1 MVFGLLIA
9 LGVALFVSKSQL
21 PFSGA
26 ETQGA
31 VPNVSPGPGNSP
43 PDPNSAIYG
52 KANVNQ
58 GNVVTIDPFQQG
70 TEPQA
75 GDATQT
81 DQIEPVAQ
89 TIYFLQLGSFR
100 NREDAE
106 QLRAQLAFVG
116 TESEIAVG
124 EVNGNV
130 VNRVLRREVPRST
143 PGKIDV
149 VEFFWYGC
157 IHCYNFEPKV
167 NAWYKK
173 LPSDVVF
180 TKIPIAYQSQRVNFQ
195 GHQRLYYTLEA
206 MGKLD
211 MAHSKVF
218 EAMHKDKKQLANDE
232 QIFDFAES
240 IGLKREEFA
249 N

>member
-1 MVFGLLIA
+1 MKRRELIQSAVA
-9 LGVALFVSKSQL
+9 LGVVGALGGLSPALAQDA
-21 PFSGA
+21 GA
-26 ETQGA
+26 
-31 VPNVSPGPGNSP
+31 
-43 PDPNSAIYG
+43 
-52 KANVNQ
+52 
-58 GNVVTIDPFQQG
+58 
-70 TEPQA
+70 
-75 GDATQT
+75 
-81 DQIEPVAQ
+81 
-89 TIYFLQLGSFR
+89 FR
-100 NREDAE
+100 K
-106 QLRAQLAFVG
+106 V
-116 TESEIAVG
+116 
-124 EVNGNV
+124 
-130 VNRVLRREVPRST
+130 RREVPRST

-180 TKIPIAYQSQRVNFQ
+180 TKIPVAYQSQRVNFQ
-195 GHQRLYYTLEA
+195 GHQRLYYTLET

-240 IGLKREEFA
+240 IGLNREEFA
-249 N
+249 NIFKSFGVNAKCAQAKSIFEAYGADGVPTLGIDGKFFTSASLAGSEENAIRVAESLIRRQRQA

>member
-1 MVFGLLIA
+1 MKRRELIQSAAA
-9 LGVALFVSKSQL
+9 LGVLGTLGGLSPVLAQDA
-21 PFSGA
+21 GA
-26 ETQGA
+26 FR
-31 VPNVSPGPGNSP
+31 
-43 PDPNSAIYG
+43 
-52 KANVNQ
+52 KA
-58 GNVVTIDPFQQG
+58 
-70 TEPQA
+70 
-75 GDATQT
+75 
-81 DQIEPVAQ
+81 
-89 TIYFLQLGSFR
+89 R
-100 NREDAE
+100 K
-106 QLRAQLAFVG
+106 
-116 TESEIAVG
+116 
-124 EVNGNV
+124 
-130 VNRVLRREVPRST
+130 EVPRST

-180 TKIPIAYQSQRVNFQ
+180 TKIPVVYQSQRVNFQ
-195 GHQRLYYTLEA
+195 GHQRLYYTLEV

-211 MAHSKVF
+211 TAHIKVF

-249 N
+249 NVFKSFGVNAKCAQAKAIFEAYGADGVPTLGIDGKFFTAASIAGSEENAIRVAEALIRRQRQG

>member
-1 MVFGLLIA
+1 MKRRELIQSAVA
-9 LGVALFVSKSQL
+9 LGVVSALGGLSPALAQDA
-21 PFSGA
+21 GA
-26 ETQGA
+26 
-31 VPNVSPGPGNSP
+31 
-43 PDPNSAIYG
+43 
-52 KANVNQ
+52 
-58 GNVVTIDPFQQG
+58 
-70 TEPQA
+70 
-75 GDATQT
+75 
-81 DQIEPVAQ
+81 
-89 TIYFLQLGSFR
+89 FR
-100 NREDAE
+100 K
-106 QLRAQLAFVG
+106 V
-116 TESEIAVG
+116 
-124 EVNGNV
+124 
-130 VNRVLRREVPRST
+130 RREVPRST

-240 IGLKREEFA
+240 LGLKREEFA
-249 N
+249 NMFKSFGVNAKCAQAKSIFEAYGADGVPTLGVDGKFFTSASIAGSEDNAIRVAEALIRRQRQA

>member
-1 MVFGLLIA
+1 MKRRELIQSVAA
-9 LGVALFVSKSQL
+9 LGVVGALGGLSPALAQDA
-21 PFSGA
+21 GA
-26 ETQGA
+26 
-31 VPNVSPGPGNSP
+31 
-43 PDPNSAIYG
+43 
-52 KANVNQ
+52 
-58 GNVVTIDPFQQG
+58 
-70 TEPQA
+70 
-75 GDATQT
+75 
-81 DQIEPVAQ
+81 
-89 TIYFLQLGSFR
+89 FR
-100 NREDAE
+100 K
-106 QLRAQLAFVG
+106 V
-116 TESEIAVG
+116 
-124 EVNGNV
+124 
-130 VNRVLRREVPRST
+130 RREVPRST

-195 GHQRLYYTLEA
+195 GHQRLYYTLET

-249 N
+249 NVFKSFGVNAKCAQAKTIFEAYGADGVPTLGVDGKFFTSASIAGSEDNAIRVAEALIRRQRQA

>member
-1 MVFGLLIA
+1 M
-9 LGVALFVSKSQL
+9 
-21 PFSGA
+21 
-26 ETQGA
+26 
-31 VPNVSPGPGNSP
+31 
-43 PDPNSAIYG
+43 
-52 KANVNQ
+52 
-58 GNVVTIDPFQQG
+58 
-70 TEPQA
+70 
-75 GDATQT
+75 
-81 DQIEPVAQ
+81 
-89 TIYFLQLGSFR
+89 
-100 NREDAE
+100 
-106 QLRAQLAFVG
+106 
-116 TESEIAVG
+116 
-124 EVNGNV
+124 
-130 VNRVLRREVPRST
+130 RREVPHST

-232 QIFDFAES
+232 QIFDFAQS

-249 N
+249 NVFKSFGVNAKCAQAKTIFEAYGADGVPTLGIDGKFFTSASIAGSEDNAIRVAEALIRRQRQA

>member
-1 MVFGLLIA
+1 MMKRRELIQSAVA
-9 LGVALFVSKSQL
+9 LGVM
-21 PFSGA
+21 GA
-26 ETQGA
+26 FGGLSPAIAQDAGA
-31 VPNVSPGPGNSP
+31 
-43 PDPNSAIYG
+43 
-52 KANVNQ
+52 
-58 GNVVTIDPFQQG
+58 
-70 TEPQA
+70 
-75 GDATQT
+75 
-81 DQIEPVAQ
+81 
-89 TIYFLQLGSFR
+89 FR
-100 NREDAE
+100 K
-106 QLRAQLAFVG
+106 V
-116 TESEIAVG
+116 
-124 EVNGNV
+124 
-130 VNRVLRREVPRST
+130 RREVPRST

-249 N
+249 NVFKSFGVNAKCAQAKTIFEAYGADGVPTLGIDGKFFTSASIAGSEDNAIRVAEALIRRQRQA

>member
-1 MVFGLLIA
+1 MKRRELIQSAVA
-9 LGVALFVSKSQL
+9 LGVVSALGGLSPALAQDA
-21 PFSGA
+21 GA
-26 ETQGA
+26 
-31 VPNVSPGPGNSP
+31 
-43 PDPNSAIYG
+43 
-52 KANVNQ
+52 
-58 GNVVTIDPFQQG
+58 
-70 TEPQA
+70 
-75 GDATQT
+75 
-81 DQIEPVAQ
+81 
-89 TIYFLQLGSFR
+89 FR
-100 NREDAE
+100 K
-106 QLRAQLAFVG
+106 V
-116 TESEIAVG
+116 
-124 EVNGNV
+124 
-130 VNRVLRREVPRST
+130 RREVPRST

-180 TKIPIAYQSQRVNFQ
+180 TKIPIVYQSQRVNFQ

-240 IGLKREEFA
+240 LGLKREDFA
-249 N
+249 NMFKSFGVNAKCAQAKSIFEAYGADGVPTLGVDGKFFTSASIAGSEDNAIRVAEALIRRQRQA

>member
-1 MVFGLLIA
+1 MKRRELIQSAVA
-9 LGVALFVSKSQL
+9 LGVVGALGGLSPALAQDA
-21 PFSGA
+21 GA
-26 ETQGA
+26 
-31 VPNVSPGPGNSP
+31 
-43 PDPNSAIYG
+43 
-52 KANVNQ
+52 
-58 GNVVTIDPFQQG
+58 
-70 TEPQA
+70 
-75 GDATQT
+75 
-81 DQIEPVAQ
+81 
-89 TIYFLQLGSFR
+89 FR
-100 NREDAE
+100 K
-106 QLRAQLAFVG
+106 V
-116 TESEIAVG
+116 
-124 EVNGNV
+124 
-130 VNRVLRREVPRST
+130 RREVPRSN

-180 TKIPIAYQSQRVNFQ
+180 TKIPVAYQSQRVNFQ
-195 GHQRLYYTLEA
+195 GHQRLYYTLET

-240 IGLKREEFA
+240 IGLNREEFA
-249 N
+249 NIFKSFGVNAKCAQAKSIFEAYGADGVPTLGIDGKFFTSASLAGSEENAIRVAESLIRRQRQA